1 MLGALIIV
9 FREVMEA
16 GLIVGIVLAATRGI
30 AGRGWWVSLG
40 ILAGV
45 LGASLVAAFAGV
57 ISNAFA
63 GSGQELL
70 NATVLIIVFREVMEA
85 GLIVGIVLAATRGI
99 AGRGW
104 WVSLGILAGV
114 LGASVVAAFAGAISN
129 AFAGSGQELLNAT
142 VLIVAVVSLTWHNV
156 WMAEHGRELVT
167 KMRQV
172 GADVSSGREPLAV
185 LAVVVFVAV
194 MREGSEIVLFLYGI
208 VVAGTSTTSLLAGG
222 ALGLLAGAVLTAL
235 SYYGLIAIPT
245 RYIFSV
251 TSALLALLA
260 AGMAAQAVRF
270 LQAAGV
276 VTALHTRLWDTSWL
290 LPESSII
297 GRMLHV
303 LVGYSDRPTAM
314 QLLAYVATL
323 ATIVVLMRLVR
334 TPRLAKPVH

>member
-40 ILAGV
+40 IL
-45 LGASLVAAFAGV
+45 
-57 ISNAFA
+57 
-63 GSGQELL
+63 
-70 NATVLIIVFREVMEA
+70 T
-85 GLIVGIVLAATRGI
+85 
-99 AGRGW
+99 
-104 WVSLGILAGV
+104 GV

-172 GADVSSGREPLAV
+172 GADVNSGREPLAV

-260 AGMAAQAVRF
+260 GGDGRASRPLPPSSGGGDGSAYATVGHLLAI
-270 LQAAGV
+270 AGV
-276 VTALHTRLWDTSWL
+276 EYR
-290 LPESSII
+290 I

-314 QLLAYVATL
+314 QLLALRRDARNDRGPDAARPHAAARQTSAL
-323 ATIVVLMRLVR
+323 AR
-334 TPRLAKPVH
+334 TAIHIHLALG